1 MKKKG
6 LIVATIVMVLVLA
19 VSLTTAT
26 YAWFTNTG
34 SATVEDIAFSVT
46 AASDLVIG
54 VKADNTY
61 KASPLWSDFYSDGTE
76 YNATNN
82 TWTGD
87 TQGLGLSVDTG
98 LQLNNITQ
106 AVYSFTTSSIVKN
119 PADHATAPN
128 AITSATA
135 TTYTRGGDERIVAT
149 GFDKSQTALKA
160 SGNGST
166 ITGGYEAAVKNT
178 DYLDVVFGVAAAKPE
193 VLTFGCLI
201 SIDNSEALSALGM
214 NAAIHVIYSVNGGTY
229 YELDVYGT
237 HTAGDANSSVD
248 APTAPTVNLYG
259 KSITY
264 VSKYT
269 DTNTETDVYSKGD
282 AQVWIPLRDAAALES
297 ATDYAETGAA
307 GIVQLHLII
316 YICGPDSDCITA
328 ATGTGATI
336 SIEFINTN
344 KSMYTEAPAIG
355 A

>member
-34 SATVEDIAFSVT
+34 SAEVTDIAFSVT

-54 VKADNTY
+54 VKANNTY
-61 KASPLWSDFYSDGTE
+61 EASPLWSDFYSDGTE

-82 TWTGD
+82 TWIGD

-98 LQLNNITQ
+98 LDLSGITK
-106 AVYSFTTSSIVKN
+106 AVYSFDNIVEAEDSITG
-119 PADHATAPN
+119 ADM
-128 AITSATA
+128 
-135 TTYTRGGDERIVAT
+135 TTYDKGDDAYEVET
-149 GFDKSQTALKA
+149 GFNMAKTALKA

-166 ITGGYEAAVKNT
+166 ITGGYEAAVKNA
-178 DYLDVVFGVAAAKPE
+178 DYLDVVFGVAASKNE
-193 VLTFGCLI
+193 VLSYGCLI
-201 SIDNSEALSALGM
+201 TIDNTEAITALGM
-214 NAAIHVIYSVNGGTY
+214 NAAIHVIYSVNGGAYT
-229 YELDVYGT
+229 ELDVYGAK
-237 HTAGDANSSVD
+237 TAGDANSSVT
-248 APTAPTVNLYG
+248 APTAPTA
-259 KSITY
+259 SIAGTNVSY

-269 DTNTETDVYSKGD
+269 DTNTATDNYAAGD
-282 AQVWIPLRDAAALES
+282 AQVWIPLREAAGAN
-297 ATDYAETGAA
+297 DYAATGAA

-328 ATGTGATI
+328 ATGAAATI
-336 SIEFINTN
+336 SVEFLNIN
-344 KSMYTEAPAIG
+344 SAMYNDAVG